1 MSSGVVDGM
10 RAGGVESVAARST
23 RGAIS
28 AAAVVPGDGGV
39 RGLRTGGART
49 PGLLAVAAAGV
60 MMGLAAATPAAAG
73 PVALAT
79 WSFEM
84 SVPAHAG
91 PHEADEGF
99 YAGSSL
105 LTMWSADAAAVYT
118 NPTGNGSAESFAK
131 NRWSAGDF
139 VQFSVPTSGF
149 SGLSV
154 SFDQTRTSTAP
165 ASFALQWSVDGS
177 TFTDLLAS
185 YTVDVVGWSAS
196 TRNAQSVFGP
206 TAVPSLADDRPL
218 VHFRLVALEDATG
231 ATGLVRFDNITVTAN
246 TVPAP
251 GALALLLGSMM
262 VTGAPRRRR
271 APGALRVEHAGRHRR
286 G

>member
-1 MSSGVVDGM
+1 MSSGVVDGVM
-10 RAGGVESVAARST
+10 
-23 RGAIS
+23 
-28 AAAVVPGDGGV
+28 GGV
-39 RGLRTGGART
+39 RARSAPGAIVA
-49 PGLLAVAAAGV
+49 AVAAAGMV
-60 MMGLAAATPAAAG
+60 MSLAVATPAAAG

-91 PHEADEGF
+91 PHTADEGF
-99 YAGSSL
+99 YAGLSL

-185 YTVDVVGWSAS
+185 YPVDVVSWNAT

-231 ATGLVRFDNITVTAN
+231 ATGLVRFDNITVMAHA
-246 TVPAP
+246 VPAP
-251 GALALLLGSMM
+251 GALAILLGSVM
-262 VTGAPRRRR
+262 VPGASRRRR
-271 APGALRVEHAGRHRR
+271 ASGALTVDHAGRRQP